1 MFDLTGKVAIVTG
14 GGGGLGRPI
23 SVALAQCG
31 ADVLVDDFDADH
43 LAATVKEIEAL
54 GRKCVAVTADLT
66 DAAAMKGMADKAVE
80 EFGKIDILVNVAGTN
95 ARFDAEDMP
104 AEEFE
109 RVLRVNVLGTF
120 LACQAVGRV
129 MIEQKHGVIVN
140 MSSVRGRVAPGMG
153 GSAYATSKGGVD
165 QLTRTLAAEW
175 AKYGIRVNAI
185 APALI
190 MTDMTREFLSQP
202 EVYAKMTAEIPM
214 RRLGEPS
221 ELVGPAI
228 LLASDESSFMTGQI
242 VYADGGLS
250 PSDRRTAPIV
260 SPRKGRHRGVRSAAT
275 STRRKH
281 DHEPHHHRLAHR
293 PRRHQQ
299 ADPGDAEHPGGDR
312 AERQGGLRGRRRRHP
327 HPPARQR
334 RLHHRPRRGAAH
346 RRPGARGVPR
356 HRAALHRR
364 RHGLRGPRADRRG
377 EAGHGHAE
385 PRHHDHRRPRVPQPA
400 AD

>member
-31 ADVLVDDFDADH
+31 ADVLVDDFDAEH
-43 LAATVKEIEAL
+43 LEATVREIEAL
-54 GRKCVAVTADLT
+54 GRKCVAFTADLT
-66 DAAAMKGMADKAVE
+66 DAAAMKGMADKAVQ

-95 ARFDAEDMP
+95 ARFDAEEMP

-129 MIEQKHGVIVN
+129 MIEQKQGVIVN

-175 AKYGIRVNAI
+175 AKHGIRVNAI

-190 MTDMTREFLSQP
+190 MTDMTREFLSKP
-202 EVYAKMTAEIPM
+202 EVYSKMTAEIPM
-214 RRLGEPS
+214 RRLGEPN
-221 ELVGPAI
+221 ELIGPAI

-242 VYADGGLS
+242 VYVDGGLS
-250 PSDRRTAPIV
+250 AV
-260 SPRKGRHRGVRSAAT
+260 
-275 STRRKH
+275 
-281 DHEPHHHRLAHR
+281 
-293 PRRHQQ
+293 
-299 ADPGDAEHPGGDR
+299 
-312 AERQGGLRGRRRRHP
+312 
-327 HPPARQR
+327 
-334 RLHHRPRRGAAH
+334 
-346 RRPGARGVPR
+346 
-356 HRAALHRR
+356 
-364 RHGLRGPRADRRG
+364 
-377 EAGHGHAE
+377 
-385 PRHHDHRRPRVPQPA
+385 
-400 AD
+400 